1 MYNFWAIF
9 IFIGIIFLIVFIT
22 IYVCIRKL
30 LKTLKKTEKQEKI
43 IYFKCLDGHVVKSKG
58 GRKFPPS

>member
-1 MYNFWAIF
+1 M
-9 IFIGIIFLIVFIT
+9 T

-58 GRKFPPS
+58 GRKFSSS